1 MNATDTGSG
10 QTDTTEGTMRTDA
23 RMTYTAHGKILTW
36 RGLIVEDP
44 HGIVSEE
51 QMRAEL
57 ERMICDTCSPDA
69 DEEE

>member
-1 MNATDTGSG
+1 MNATDTGSR

-23 RMTYTAHGKILTW
+23 RMTYTAHGKTLTW

-51 QMRAEL
+51 QMRA
-57 ERMICDTCSPDA
+57 
-69 DEEE
+69 